1 MGIASTEEERALD
14 ERQHLLVAVATAS
27 GLPGGLTTLLEHIGL
42 EAGFAAARVWTIE
55 DDGLLGCAGNW
66 SRALSDAGSTPGR
79 LGRLRSDGAGALD
92 DAWRSPAQRCTVLSD
107 RSRLP
112 ALAPDPHTTGWTAGE
127 TVLIPIA
134 DGDGVLALAEFVAA
148 AHQPV
153 DAERLADAM
162 TDIYFA
168 APVLRQLVSIDAL
181 RESESLFRTI
191 TRFAPDAIISCDG
204 QSIIRFWNRGAE
216 SVFGYTEDEVV
227 GKPVSLLLP
236 EWDVQSPYLLRAF
249 AVTSNKRR
257 LSTQTV
263 EMDGLSPDGR
273 ILSIE
278 LSLASWQTREGPRTT
293 LIARDI
299 SQRKAV
305 EKQLRSSEVRF
316 RSAFDNAPIG
326 LMMVD
331 LREAHRGVL
340 LKVNRALC
348 VMSGFSPEELI
359 GIEFQRL
366 IHPDDFATATTAM
379 AQFTDTGGSQQR
391 FQMELRLVRRDEGVR
406 WTALS
411 VSAITDDDGKPNYA
425 LAHVQDITERKESEA
440 KLTQMALHDTLTG
453 LANRALLMEQLEQA
467 ISRSARQ
474 GGQIAVLFIDLDRF
488 KVINDSLGHDAGD
501 ELLVTVAERL
511 NSCLR
516 GSDVAARLG
525 GDEFVVVCENV
536 ADSTEA
542 LGVAHRLEQAI
553 GSPTT
558 IKGVST
564 TITASIGVVIAA
576 AGASADSLLRD
587 ADAAMY
593 KAKDGGRG
601 RFELYDASI
610 GKVASKRLQ
619 TENEIRRALDEN
631 EFRLHYQP
639 IVDLA
644 NNGMVG
650 VEALIRWQHP
660 QRGLI
665 PPADFLT
672 IAEETGLIVPLG
684 TWVLNEACRQLAEWQ
699 HDVQTAHDLSVSV
712 NLAAAQVSCRDL
724 VDVVEDALARSGIA
738 PSELCLEITESVLL
752 DATTDSTSRL
762 IGVKGLGVRLALDDF
777 GTGYSSL
784 TYLRRFPVDVVKIDR
799 TFVSGLGTDAAD
811 DAIVDSVVGLAQSL
825 GLAAVAEGVETRE
838 QAEALQAMGCR
849 FAQGYLYAKPL
860 PADQLLAVLRGST
873 RLGSHGERTMS
884 RGRIAWPTSRRM
896 PGR

>member
-1 MGIASTEEERALD
+1 MGIASTEDERALD
-14 ERQHLLVAVATAS
+14 ERQHLLVAMATSAS
-27 GLPGGLTTLLEHIGL
+27 LPSGLTTLLEHIAI
-42 EAGFAAARVWTIE
+42 EAGFAAARVWTLE
-55 DDGLLGCAGNW
+55 EDGLLGCAGNW
-66 SRALSDAGSTPGR
+66 SLQHTDAGPTPGR
-79 LGRLRSDGAGALD
+79 LGRLRTDGTSTLD
-92 DAWRSPAQRCTVLSD
+92 LAWTASMTPFTVVEQRD
-107 RSRLP
+107 RLP
-112 ALAPDPHTTGWTAGE
+112 PLAPAPESAGWIVGR
-127 TVLIPIA
+127 TVVVPIA
-134 DGDGVLALAEFVAA
+134 DAEGTLALAEFVDSADS
-148 AHQPV
+148 PV
-153 DAERLADAM
+153 DDDYLRHVLGDVG
-162 TDIYFA
+162 FV

-181 RESESLFRTI
+181 RESETLFRTI

-204 QSIIRFWNRGAE
+204 NNVIRFWNRGAE
-216 SVFGYTEDEVV
+216 SVFGYTEEEALGQAV
-227 GKPVSLLLP
+227 GMLLP
-236 EWDVQSPYLLRAF
+236 EWDAQAPYLLRAF

-263 EMDGLSPDGR
+263 EMDGRSPDGR
-273 ILSIE
+273 TLSIE

-331 LREAHRGVL
+331 LRQAHQGVL

-366 IHPDDFATATTAM
+366 IHPDDFETATVAM
-379 AQFTDTGGSQQR
+379 AQFTDNGGSQQR

-411 VSAITDDDGKPNYA
+411 VSAITDDEGKPSYA

-453 LANRALLMEQLEQA
+453 LANRALLMEQLDQA
-467 ISRSARQ
+467 LFRSTRQ
-474 GGQIAVLFIDLDRF
+474 GGKVAVLFIDLDRF

-536 ADSTEA
+536 ADSDEA
-542 LGVAHRLEQAI
+542 LIVAHRLEQAI
-553 GSPTT
+553 GSPTV
-558 IKGVST
+558 IKGVAT
-564 TITASIGVVIAA
+564 TVTASIGVVMAG

-610 GKVASKRLQ
+610 GKVATKRLQ
-619 TENEIRRALDEN
+619 TENEIRRALDEG
-631 EFRLHYQP
+631 EFVLHYQP
-639 IVDLA
+639 IVDLS

-650 VEALIRWQHP
+650 VEALVRWQHP
-660 QRGLI
+660 DRGLLA
-665 PPADFLT
+665 PGDFLS

-684 TWVLNEACRQLAEWQ
+684 TWVLNEACRQLAQWQ

-752 DATTDSTSRL
+752 DATSDSTSRL

-799 TFVSGLGTDAAD
+799 TFVSGLGTDPAD

-849 FAQGYLYAKPL
+849 FAQGYLYAKAL
-860 PADQLLAVLRGST
+860 PAEDLREILRGTT
-873 RLGSHGERTMS
+873 RLGTHGERTMS